1 MTFTSNIQFEIQTP
15 KGVIFIEKLN
25 QKNLNKDLV
34 NKKITDL
41 LTNKLQVGEIRID
54 HLDSGQPFI
63 ENIEQLNISISH
75 STEWICIYISEDY
88 AVGVDI
94 EELSPKLQKITNQFI
109 NTREEEIFI
118 NPNLETLQLIWGA
131 KEAIYKYFAGEF
143 TALEKQVSI
152 ENIDFETKK
161 IKVNS
166 IFGWLECSFEQIS
179 EQVYLVWV

>member
-1 MTFTSNIQFEIQTP
+1 MTFQTNIQFDIQTP
-15 KGVIFIEKLN
+15 KGVIFIEKLT

-34 NKKITDL
+34 NQKINDL
-41 LTNKLQVGEIRID
+41 LTNKLQIGEIRID

-75 STEWICIYISEDY
+75 SSEWICIYISEDY

-94 EELSPKLQKITNQFI
+94 EELNPKLEQIKTQFI

-118 NPNLETLQLIWGA
+118 KPNLETLQLIWGA
-131 KEAIYKYFAGEF
+131 KESIYKYFAGEF
-143 TALEKQVSI
+143 TSLEKQVSI

-161 IKVNS
+161 IKAKS
-166 IFGWLECSFEQIS
+166 IYGWLECSFEQIS